1 MGVSHMFKC
10 GLSHVMMSDVS
21 LLNTFLTNSWFG
33 AAYSWECPKIYA
45 QRISFSA
52 SNCGNRRAKIL

>member
-1 MGVSHMFKC
+1 MGVLHMFKC
-10 GLSHVMMSDVS
+10 SLSHVMMSDVS
-21 LLNTFLTNSWFG
+21 MLNTVLTNTWFD

-52 SNCGNRRAKIL
+52 SDCGHKRAKVL